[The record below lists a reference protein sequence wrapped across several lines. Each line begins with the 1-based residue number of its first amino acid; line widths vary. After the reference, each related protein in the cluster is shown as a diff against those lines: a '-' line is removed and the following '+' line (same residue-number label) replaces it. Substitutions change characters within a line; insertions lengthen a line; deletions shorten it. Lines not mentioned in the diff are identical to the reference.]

1 MGSGWGARIGKLMI
15 SGFKEYQRR
24 PKKKQPRV
32 AFFSKENLLGKSYCM
47 WEELRTFEIE
57 DEEEAIHLQIC
68 ETDIGKFDSWAEQF
82 KD

>member
-1 MGSGWGARIGKLMI
+1 
-15 SGFKEYQRR
+15 
-24 PKKKQPRV
+24 
-32 AFFSKENLLGKSYCM
+32 M